1 MYDDIMHGNSTSPTA
16 GPRPSRAAAVRGV
29 APRRIAELVFCLV
42 IGALLSLA
50 YRTDANWD
58 LQNYHLYA
66 PFAVLHGR
74 LGLDYFAGGF
84 QAYLNPLQ
92 DMPYL
97 LARTAL
103 FDHAPRLLALCA
115 GLPFGCLAFIVFR
128 LAATLIEDRW
138 GAVFAALIGLTGATT
153 LSEIGTTFDDILTG
167 CVVLP
172 ALLAIVGR
180 WRHAA
185 AIAGGLCGLA
195 IALKLTAVIFVVP
208 LAGAIVIMAP
218 APREVLG
225 NAWRFALAAT
235 LAFALGYGWWGVLL
249 WRHFHDPL
257 FPLLGHLFHAPLAP
271 HLDPRDTRFLPR
283 SPMQWIAYPFYW
295 IEGRSFIVTEMKL
308 RDPRFALAWLAAVT
322 SAAAP
327 LIGALRRRMAPL
339 PPPARALWWFL
350 ITSYL
355 TWLPLFSILRYA
367 LPLEVC
373 TGIMVATALRRW
385 LPARA
390 TTRLTLA
397 ILLVCLA
404 VTKPM
409 GWGRIAYGQHLVQG
423 RQPALPTGAVV
434 LMRGAPIGFVAMRLA
449 APGNRFVNLA
459 ELATDPAEQRVVR
472 RLIDAAAPAF
482 LLTNLPVAGATP
494 ALLPYGLTVD
504 AARCRPIRTATQ
516 RTIRICALSHSG
528 G

>member
-1 MYDDIMHGNSTSPTA
+1 MYDDIMHGNSTTPKT
-16 GPRPSRAAAVRGV
+16 GPRPGRLGAVRGV
-29 APRRIAELVFCLV
+29 APHWIAELVFCLV

-66 PFAVLHGR
+66 PFAALHGR
-74 LGLDYFAGGF
+74 LGLDYFAAGF
-84 QAYLNPLQ
+84 QGYLNPLQ

-103 FDHAPRLLALCA
+103 FDRAPRLLALCA

-138 GAVFAALIGLTGATT
+138 GAIFAALIGLTGATT

-185 AIAGGLCGLA
+185 AIAGGLCGFA
-195 IALKLTAVIFVVP
+195 IALKLTAVMFVVP

-218 APREVLG
+218 APRAVLA

-249 WRHFHDPL
+249 WRQFHDPV
-257 FPLLGHLFHAPLAP
+257 FPLLSGLFHARLAP

-283 SPMQWIAYPFYW
+283 SLAQWIAYPFYW
-295 IEGRSFIVTEMKL
+295 IEGRSFVVTEMRL
-308 RDPRFALAWLAAVT
+308 RDPRFALAWLAAVSPAVT
-322 SAAAP
+322 
-327 LIGALRRRMAPL
+327 LTVGALRRRTAPL
-339 PPPARALWWFL
+339 PPPARALWWFM
-350 ITSYL
+350 IVSYV

-373 TGIMVATALRRW
+373 TGIMVATALRQW

-390 TTRLTLA
+390 ATRVTLA

-404 VTKPM
+404 VTEPM
-409 GWGRIAYGQHLVQG
+409 EWGRIAYGQHLVQG
-423 RQPALPTGAVV
+423 RLPVLPAGAVV
-434 LMRGAPIGFVAMRLA
+434 LMRGAPIGFVATHLA

-459 ELATDPAEQRVVR
+459 ELATAPAEQRIVR
-472 RLIDAAAPAF
+472 RLIGAAAPAF
-482 LLTNLPVAGATP
+482 LLTNLPVAGAAP
-494 ALLPYGLTVD
+494 GLRPYGLTVD
-504 AARCRPIRTATQ
+504 PSRCRPIRTATQ
-516 RTIRICALSHSG
+516 RAIRLCALGRRG